1 MYEIGQL
8 IVYGNEGV
16 CRVEEIGTPKI
27 SGVDKH
33 REYYTLA
40 PIYREGKV
48 FTPVDSKVFM
58 RPVITREEA
67 LALIDRIPQMTAQ
80 VYENSNLRFL
90 NEHYQQCIQ
99 DYTCADLLQ
108 LFAGGVLFGTA
119 GLKILTSRDAKKVYT
134 QTTAAVLRAKE
145 SVMTTATAIKEGAAD
160 ILADAKDVNEQRAV
174 EAEAEVIE
182 DAAETVEEKA
192 AE

>member
-1 MYEIGQL
+1 M
-8 IVYGNEGV
+8 NNM
-16 CRVEEIGTPKI
+16 
-27 SGVDKH
+27 
-33 REYYTLA
+33 
-40 PIYREGKV
+40 GK
-48 FTPVDSKVFM
+48 
-58 RPVITREEA
+58 
-67 LALIDRIPQMTAQ
+67 LG
-80 VYENSNLRFL
+80 
-90 NEHYQQCIQ
+90 
-99 DYTCADLLQ
+99 
-108 LFAGGVLFGTA
+108 LFAGGVHVRHG
-119 GLKILTSRDAKKVYT
+119 GPEDSHQPRHKKVYT

>member
-1 MYEIGQL
+1 M
-8 IVYGNEGV
+8 NNM
-16 CRVEEIGTPKI
+16 
-27 SGVDKH
+27 
-33 REYYTLA
+33 
-40 PIYREGKV
+40 GK
-48 FTPVDSKVFM
+48 
-58 RPVITREEA
+58 
-67 LALIDRIPQMTAQ
+67 LG
-80 VYENSNLRFL
+80 
-90 NEHYQQCIQ
+90 
-99 DYTCADLLQ
+99 

-174 EAEAEVIE
+174 GAEAEVFE